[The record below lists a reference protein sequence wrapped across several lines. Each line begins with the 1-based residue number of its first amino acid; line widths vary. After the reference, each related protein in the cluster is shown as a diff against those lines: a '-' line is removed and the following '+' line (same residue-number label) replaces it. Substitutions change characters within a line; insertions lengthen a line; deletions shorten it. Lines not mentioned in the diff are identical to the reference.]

1 MNKMVVVVFRNETDA
16 FKGLDGLKEL
26 HAEGTITL
34 FSSAIAV
41 KDHLDIVSMKNMEG
55 QGASKTFAGMAFGS
69 LIGLLGGPAGLAVGA
84 FAGSMTGLLL
94 DMTNA
99 GVNAEFIDDI
109 SDAMKPNSVTL
120 LAEIDE
126 EKTIPLDTK
135 MEAYHGLVFRRLLKE
150 TENDQLV
157 REISLNIEEMEHLK
171 TELNDEDAQTEAK
184 IKENLLKTKQKLKI
198 LQKRTH
204 TKLEDAKIEYN
215 GKESTLKDQLKAAN
229 DHKKEKIKNKQ
240 ERLKEEYETR
250 FAKLNEASQ
259 TVKAAL
265 SSHR

>member
-1 MNKMVVVVFRNETDA
+1 
-16 FKGLDGLKEL
+16 
-26 HAEGTITL
+26 
-34 FSSAIAV
+34 
-41 KDHLDIVSMKNMEG
+41 MKNMEG

-99 GVNAEFIDDI
+99 SVNAEFIDDV

-120 LAEIDE
+120 LAEMDE
-126 EKTIPLDTK
+126 DKTMPLDTK
-135 MEAYHGLVFRRLLKE
+135 MEACNGLLFRRLQKE

-157 REISLNIEEMEHLK
+157 HEISLNIEEMEHLK
-171 TELNDEDAQTEAK
+171 SELNDEDAQTKVK

-215 GKESTLKDQLKAAN
+215 GKASTLKDQLKVAN
-229 DHKKEKIKNKQ
+229 DQKKEKIKKKKKGKTERQ
-240 ERLKEEYETR
+240 E
-250 FAKLNEASQ
+250 
-259 TVKAAL
+259 
-265 SSHR
+265 